1 LSIRL
6 APIANAPPRTIH
18 KLAFDDEIE
27 VAGPVLSQSERLTEA
42 ALIESAKLKGQDH
55 MLAISRRRTL
65 GEAVTDILIERGDQQ
80 VLLSTAQAMLAC
92 QNCGRFCG
100 TAAA

>member
-1 LSIRL
+1 MRL
-6 APIANAPPRTIH
+6 APIANAAPRTIH

-42 ALIESAKLKGQDH
+42 ALIEGAKLKGQDH
-55 MLAISRRRTL
+55 TLAISRRRTL
-65 GEAVTDILIERGDQQ
+65 GEAVTDMLIERGDRQ